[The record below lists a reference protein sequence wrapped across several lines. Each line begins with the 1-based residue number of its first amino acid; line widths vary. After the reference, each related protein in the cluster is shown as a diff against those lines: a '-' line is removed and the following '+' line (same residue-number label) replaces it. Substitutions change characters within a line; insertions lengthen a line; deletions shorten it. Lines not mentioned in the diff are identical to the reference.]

1 MIALRRQRGATL
13 VVALVMLTLLALFA
27 YTAHRTTLTDLKT
40 AGNSQA
46 RMEAL
51 NAAQEAIEIAIST
64 PQFVTSP
71 ADAVAA
77 PCGAPNT
84 LCTDFNN
91 DGVPEYR
98 TQLEPAPACIAMR
111 VIKSVEL
118 DLSIS
123 EDLGCAVGQGQ
134 QFGIAG
140 ADTAASDSLCA
151 NTTWHVTAKAAA
163 PVSDATVTVSQGVG
177 IRIGT
182 ADMGG
187 ACL

>member
-1 MIALRRQRGATL
+1 MISRHQQRGATL

-27 YTAHRTTLTDLKT
+27 FTAHRTSLTDLKT

-51 NAAQEAIEIAIST
+51 NAAQEAIETTIST
-64 PQFVTSP
+64 PQFVSSP
-71 ADAVAA
+71 ADAVST

-84 LCTDFNN
+84 LCTDFDN

-98 TQLEPAPACIAMR
+98 THLQPPPACVAMK

-118 DLSIS
+118 DLSDN

-151 NTTWHVTAKAAA
+151 NTTWNLTAKSTAAA
-163 PVSDATVTVSQGVG
+163 SGATMSVTQGVG

-182 ADMGG
+182 ADMAS

>member
-1 MIALRRQRGATL
+1 MMPNSRQRGATL

-27 YTAHRTTLTDLKT
+27 FTAHRTTLTDLKT

-51 NAAQEAIEIAIST
+51 NAAQEAIETTIST
-64 PQFVTSP
+64 PQFVSTP
-71 ADAVAA
+71 ADAISM
-77 PCGAPNT
+77 PCGSPNT
-84 LCTDFNN
+84 LCTDFDN

-98 TQLEPAPACIAMR
+98 TRLEPPPECIAMK

-118 DLSIS
+118 ELSDS
-123 EDLGCAVGQGQ
+123 EDLGCAVGQSQ

-151 NTTWHVTAKAAA
+151 NTTWHLTAKAAA
-163 PVSDATVTVSQGVG
+163 PASEVTVTVSQGVG

-182 ADMGG
+182 ADMTN